1 MATWLE
7 KSRSP
12 EYSPAKLS
20 QMLAEVEAVI
30 GISELDEAMSHET
43 IIVGGY
49 LNTHLIKA
57 KSIIAEHLDVD
68 SLSAIS
74 ANIGDVTS
82 GTITGALIRTSAGDD
97 RIELSSNLLRAY
109 SGGTRRVQLD
119 YDSLDFYD
127 SSGSLSGSIRGML
140 PEDEYDPSQLEVESG
155 HVVLRSGNASIYTFQ
170 GSDIGIPPLAVMESS
185 YPGSYGIVEVGPG
198 GVIIEVSGGSLLV
211 GPQGVEVYADMH
223 LYGTIY
229 LDDGMGDPPT
239 ISVLASSGRQGL
251 LIRADEAG
259 NSAGIN
265 LYGEYDSNYP
275 STLMLRSGGQTTLS
289 LDANRDARFY
299 GNLRVDGAITNA
311 SINASQLTGTVSS
324 ARLPIRAGSF
334 TVTAGSSTS
343 VSFSSSLPST
353 VRVVANVGGSSST
366 DYGTL
371 KVYNVSTSGF
381 SAILTGGTTQTTV
394 TCYYIAVG
402 GF

>member
-1 MATWLE
+1 VATWLE

-20 QMLAEVEAVI
+20 QTLAEVEAVI
-30 GISELDEAMSHET
+30 GISELDEAMAHET

-57 KSIIAEHLDVD
+57 KSIIAEHMDVD

-74 ANIGDVTS
+74 ADIGNVTS
-82 GTITGALIRTSAGDD
+82 GTLTGAIVRTSSSGD
-97 RIELSSNLLRAY
+97 RIQLSDNLLRAY
-109 SGGTRRVQLD
+109 ASGTERVRLD
-119 YDSLDFYD
+119 TTALRFYD
-127 SSGSLSGSIRGML
+127 PTGAFGGYIFADTSHDTWSTILSIQPSSTGYLSLHTRGPQTYGSDYAVIQVIPKSGDPDLWHGNRVRLETRGTDVASDYAHVELEDGWVDINASRGLSM
-140 PEDEYDPSQLEVESG
+140 
-155 HVVLRSGNASIYTFQ
+155 HGNAW
-170 GSDIGIPPLAVMESS
+170 
-185 YPGSYGIVEVGPG
+185 
-198 GVIIEVSGGSLLV
+198 
-211 GPQGVEVYADMH
+211 
-223 LYGTIY
+223 
-229 LDDGMGDPPT
+229 
-239 ISVLASSGRQGL
+239 
-251 LIRADEAG
+251 
-259 NSAGIN
+259 
-265 LYGEYDSNYP
+265 
-275 STLMLRSGGQTTLS
+275 
-289 LDANRDARFY
+289 FY

-311 SINASQLTGTVSS
+311 SINASQLTGTIAS
-324 ARLPIRAGSF
+324 ARLPTIPSNKLPIRAGSF
-334 TVTAGSSTS
+334 TITAGSSTS

-381 SAILTGGTTQTTV
+381 SATLRGGATQDTI

>member
-20 QMLAEVEAVI
+20 RMLAEVEAVI
-30 GISELDEAMSHET
+30 GISELDEAMAHET

-57 KSIIAEHLDVD
+57 KSILAEYLDVD

-74 ANIGDVTS
+74 ANIGEVTS

-119 YDSLDFYD
+119 YDSLDFYNSSGIKTGEIIGAD
-127 SSGSLSGSIRGML
+127 SSPSGEPRTLWITAIGNALTLHASTSSSN
-140 PEDEYDPSQLEVESG
+140 DEYALIDLLPNLGGRGGRIQMSV
-155 HVVLRSGNASIYTFQ
+155 NDTF
-170 GSDIGIPPLAVMESS
+170 GSSTMTMD
-185 YPGSYGIVEVGPG
+185 
-198 GVIIEVSGGSLLV
+198 SGGISIASDY
-211 GPQGVEVYADMH
+211 VEMTGDLSVY
-223 LYGTIY
+223 
-229 LDDGMGDPPT
+229 
-239 ISVLASSGRQGL
+239 
-251 LIRADEAG
+251 
-259 NSAGIN
+259 
-265 LYGEYDSNYP
+265 
-275 STLMLRSGGQTTLS
+275 
-289 LDANRDARFY
+289 
-299 GNLRVDGAITNA
+299 GAITNA
-311 SINASQLTGTVSS
+311 SINASQLTGTIAS
-324 ARLPIRAGSF
+324 ARLPTIPSNKLPIRAGSF
-334 TVTAGSSTS
+334 TVTAGASTS

-381 SAILTGGTTQTTV
+381 NATLRGGATQDTI